1 MSEKG
6 DIFAYFHRP
15 TMEDFIK
22 KATDEHVRSSVGPNG
37 SDVMCR
43 PETTNLIEQF
53 VKGTLD
59 SRTFWQRSI
68 ASAGSNND
76 VKRTEAEI
84 KNKIQELEQ
93 RVMALEQENQQLQH
107 SGREVQVDLEL
118 KSTLKWIDSLRLL
131 ISYKFK

>member
-53 VKGTLD
+53 EKGRL
-59 SRTFWQRSI
+59 I
-68 ASAGSNND
+68 
-76 VKRTEAEI
+76 
-84 KNKIQELEQ
+84 LE
-93 RVMALEQENQQLQH
+93 RFGKGQLH
-107 SGREVQVDLEL
+107 
-118 KSTLKWIDSLRLL
+118 LL
-131 ISYKFK
+131 AQITM